1 MRSFCSMHTKSVRLA
16 TTFLRFWLIN
26 GGIPLALVQSRILI
40 MANEQPQ
47 RDATLRYLDADQVT
61 HPSGSLAGV
70 TVCNPDDQ
78 AIGAIS
84 GVLVEPASRRVRYFV
99 VERRVALLHRRYVL
113 AADTPAV
120 LEADDQKLRTLSN
133 VDDLERFD
141 ARRVERF
148 SEEDAITAMFSQP
161 AA

>member
-1 MRSFCSMHTKSVRLA
+1 
-16 TTFLRFWLIN
+16 
-26 GGIPLALVQSRILI
+26 
-40 MANEQPQ
+40 MANEQP
-47 RDATLRYLDADQVT
+47 RPDTLRYLDADHVK
-61 HPSGSLAGV
+61 HPTGTLAGV
-70 TVCNPDDQ
+70 TVCSSDDQ
-78 AIGAIS
+78 ALGAIS

-99 VERRVALLHRRYVL
+99 VERRVALLPRRYVL

-120 LEADDQKLRTLSN
+120 LEADDQKLRILSD

-148 SEEDAITAMFSQP
+148 SEEDAITAMFSHP